1 MLSWTDIVARQERY
15 ADLLR
20 EAETERLIR
29 QAMGRGRTHGRFH
42 RRALS
47 WLGHHLVTWGCAL
60 QERYGAAAAA
70 VRAPACQ
77 PCLVKR

>member
-20 EAETERLIR
+20 EAETERLVR
-29 QAMGRGRTHGRFH
+29 QVTGRHRRHGRFR

-47 WLGHHLVTWGCAL
+47 WLGHHLVTWGCRL

-70 VRAPACQ
+70 IHAPAYQRCSH
-77 PCLVKR
+77 

>member
-1 MLSWTDIVARQERY
+1 MLSWTDIVARQEQY
-15 ADLLR
+15 ADLLC

-29 QAMGRGRTHGRFH
+29 QVMGRGQTHGRFH
-42 RRALS
+42 CRALS
-47 WLGHHLVTWGCAL
+47 WLGHHLVTWGYRL

-77 PCLVKR
+77 PYLVKR

>member
-20 EAETERLIR
+20 EAESERLIR
-29 QAMGRGRTHGRFH
+29 QAMGRGQTNGRFH
-42 RRALS
+42 RQALS
-47 WLGHHLVTWGCAL
+47 RLGHHLVTWGCAL

-77 PCLVKR
+77 PYLVKQ